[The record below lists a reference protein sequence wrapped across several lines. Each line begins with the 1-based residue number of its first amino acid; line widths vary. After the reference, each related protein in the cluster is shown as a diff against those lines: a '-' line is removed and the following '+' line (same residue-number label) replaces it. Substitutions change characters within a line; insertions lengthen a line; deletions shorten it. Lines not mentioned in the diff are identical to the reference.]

1 MEENESRAED
11 KNEYGKM
18 KKFLNNTLE
27 EAIIQFYDEEKEFDK
42 IKSNSK
48 AINFDSYYKRETGIS
63 LLEKYGFLEA
73 IKNIMLKQYKSFNG
87 NANYVN

>member
-1 MEENESRAED
+1 MVDVRTVQKYLLSADLIRSYKE
-11 KNEYGKM
+11 M
-18 KKFLNNTLE
+18 MHFLNNTLE
-27 EAIIQFYDEEKEFDK
+27 DVIKQFYDEEEIFNN

-73 IKNIMLKQYKSFNG
+73 IKKYNKKMI
-87 NANYVN
+87 